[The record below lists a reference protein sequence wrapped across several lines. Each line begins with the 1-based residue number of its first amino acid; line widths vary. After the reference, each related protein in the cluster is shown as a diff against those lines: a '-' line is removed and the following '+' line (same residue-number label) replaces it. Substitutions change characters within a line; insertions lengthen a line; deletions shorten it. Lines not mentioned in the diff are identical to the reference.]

1 METSDLVKAINN
13 IKEDCKY
20 REFDESVPEVATYID
35 CNKFYQRIM
44 GLVELL
50 DITSENKK

>member
-1 METSDLVKAINN
+1 METSDLVKAIKN

-20 REFDESVPEVATYID
+20 QEFDESVPEVATYID
-35 CNKFYQRIM
+35 CKKFYERIM

-50 DITSENKK
+50 NIVNEDKK